1 MNVSEAIS
9 NVKNDVRLREW
20 EAQIIEM
27 QASGLSVRKWCELNG
42 IKRKTFYYRLRK
54 VRENSLGNL
63 EPEQKIVQLPVPE
76 SQSFGSIE
84 LEKGDLKISLPS
96 DISADTLL
104 AVVNALC

>member
-63 EPEQKIVQLPVPE
+63 EPEQKIVQLSVPE
-76 SQSFGSIE
+76 TQAGSIE
-84 LEKGDLKISLPS
+84 LEKGDLRISLPK